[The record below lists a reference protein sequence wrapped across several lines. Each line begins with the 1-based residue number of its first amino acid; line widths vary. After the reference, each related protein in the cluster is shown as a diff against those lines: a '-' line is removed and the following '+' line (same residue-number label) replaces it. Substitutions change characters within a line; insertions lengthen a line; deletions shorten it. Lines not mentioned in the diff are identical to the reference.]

1 MPFILAL
8 VLVAGMGISYLL
20 FAMPLKKALQNARDD
35 LRESE
40 KLLKQASDAQGDL
53 KQKVADLEYQ
63 LGDAEKKLRSRG

>member
-63 LGDAEKKLRSRG
+63 LRDAEKELRSRG

>member
-40 KLLKQASDAQGDL
+40 KLLKQASDTQGDL

-63 LGDAEKKLRSRG
+63 LRDAEKELRSRG

>member
-63 LGDAEKKLRSRG
+63 LGDAEKELRSRG

>member
-20 FAMPLKKALQNARDD
+20 FAMPLKKSLQYARDD

-40 KLLKQASDAQGDL
+40 KLLKQASETQADL
-53 KQKVADLEYQ
+53 KQKVADLEYR
-63 LGDAEKKLRSRG
+63 LRDAEKELRSRG

>member
-20 FAMPLKKALQNARDD
+20 FAMPLKTALQNARDD

-40 KLLKQASDAQGDL
+40 KLLKQASETQGDL

-63 LGDAEKKLRSRG
+63 LRDAEKELRSRG